1 MALKLY
7 NTLHREIEEFKPVSW
22 NIVNLYTCGPTVYD
36 SAHIGN
42 LRSYIFADVLRRAL
56 KYNGYKVNWV
66 MNITDIDDK
75 TIKRTVDKY
84 GHKAT
89 PKELREYTDKYFEEF
104 KKDLKAVNVPTDPEN
119 ITFIKVSDKIEE
131 IKDFIKE
138 LMKDGFAYK
147 TDDGVYFSI
156 EKYQKKFGDYGDLV
170 GEDFLKGKKTGAR
183 VKVDEYEK
191 ENLSDFALWKK
202 RDESDGN
209 IFWEDEELGEGRPGW
224 HIECSAIN
232 KIAFGG
238 APTDVHTGG
247 IDLVFPHHTNEIAQS
262 QPIYKPFVNH
272 WSHCEHLLVD
282 GKKMA
287 KSAGN
292 FYTLKDLEKEI
303 PDAGI
308 AFRYLTL
315 QTNYRSQMNFTMD
328 ALVGAKSALE
338 HLRKERFDNSFPNM
352 VSAHERLLKEFEK
365 NINDNLNTAELLG
378 NLWGLIT
385 YKTVDTDFDQIDH
398 LANDVLGIGFLA
410 PAKKAKI
417 PLKIKELADKREECR
432 RNEQFIEADRLRK
445 EIYALGF
452 IVEDTPEGQAIRPK
466 K

>member
-1 MALKLY
+1 MPLRLY
-7 NTLHREIEEFKPVSW
+7 NTLSREIEEFKPAPG
-22 NIVNLYTCGPTVYD
+22 NTVNLYTCGPTVYE

-42 LRSYIFADVLRRAL
+42 LRSYIFSDVLRRTL

-84 GHKAT
+84 GPTAT

-104 KKDLKAVNVPTDPEN
+104 KKDLESVNIPTDSEN

-131 IKDFIKE
+131 IKNFIKE
-138 LMKDGFAYK
+138 LMKAGFAYK

-156 EKYQKKFGDYGDLV
+156 EKYQEKFGDYGDLV
-170 GEDFLKGKKTGAR
+170 GKGFLEGKKTGAR

-224 HIECSAIN
+224 HIECSVIN

-238 APTDVHTGG
+238 AATDIHTGG
-247 IDLVFPHHTNEIAQS
+247 IDLIFPHHTNEIAQS
-262 QPIYKPFVNH
+262 QPIYNPFVRY
-272 WSHCEHLLVD
+272 WAHCEHLLVD

-292 FYTLKDLEKEI
+292 FYTLKDLEKEF
-303 PDAGI
+303 PNAGM

-315 QTNYRSQMNFTMD
+315 LTNYRKQMNFTME
-328 ALVGAKSALE
+328 ALKGTGSALK
-338 HLRKERFDNSFPNM
+338 HLGE
-352 VSAHERLLKEFEK
+352 ERLNKPSTK
-365 NINDNLNTAELLG
+365 NIDAAEQLERDFKENLNDDLNTAKALG
-378 NLWGLIT
+378 NLWKLIGNENIGGNT
-385 YKTVDTDFDQIDH
+385 GKFTD
-398 LANDVLGIGFLA
+398 ALGIEFLSA
-410 PAKKAKI
+410 EKDVEI
-417 PLKIKELADKREECR
+417 PFKVKELADEREKCR
-432 RNEQFIEADRLRK
+432 RNEQFIDADRLRK
-445 EIYALGF
+445 EIDALGF
-452 IVEDTPEGQAIRPK
+452 IVEDTAEGPAIKPK